1 MQRAL
6 RLPHPSELKTP
17 ADVLPL
23 VEDLIG
29 EMSQAQDWPVTLV
42 MRANLILEEMLLNAL
57 THGDT
62 SGLTAIDVELECSD
76 NRLTIRLAD
85 DGSAFNPLT
94 DAPVPDVTLPLA
106 ERPIGGLGVHLVQAI
121 SHDLEY
127 RREDGRNHLK
137 LVVLP
142 ES

>member
-1 MQRAL
+1 MQRTL
-6 RLPHPSELKTP
+6 RLPHPSEFKTP
-17 ADVLPL
+17 ADALPL
-23 VEDLIG
+23 LEDLLE
-29 EMSQAQDWPVTLV
+29 EMSQAQDWPVTLF
-42 MRANLILEEMLLNAL
+42 MRANLILEELLLNTL

-76 NRLTIRLAD
+76 NRLTIRLTD
-85 DGSAFNPLT
+85 DGAAFNPLT

-106 ERPIGGLGVHLVQAI
+106 ERPIGGLGVHLVQTI

-127 RREDGRNHLK
+127 RRADGRNHLK